1 MITEHQQEQ
10 AALYALGTLAG
21 QEQEEFLAEVSANA
35 ELREL
40 VRSLQGTADKIAL
53 SAPRANLPPD
63 LKRKVLAQVRAKAP
77 AVSAKTARM
86 PLPHELGL
94 RFLMDAPSSQWK
106 QLPIAG
112 AWIKLLSAQPDRGYA
127 VLLGKLDPGVR
138 YPAHVNVGPE
148 DFYILTGDL
157 HVGDKALGPGDF
169 HHADAGSAHQENYS
183 VEGCTLLAVLT
194 MDDPLVSFAM
204 A

>member
-1 MITEHQQEQ
+1 M
-10 AALYALGTLAG
+10 A
-21 QEQEEFLAEVSANA
+21 
-35 ELREL
+35 
-40 VRSLQGTADKIAL
+40 
-53 SAPRANLPPD
+53 
-63 LKRKVLAQVRAKAP
+63 
-77 AVSAKTARM
+77 
-86 PLPHELGL
+86 
-94 RFLMDAPSSQWK
+94 APSAEWK

-138 YPAHVNVGPE
+138 YPAHINVGPE
-148 DFYILTGDL
+148 DFYVLTGDL
-157 HVGDKALGPGDF
+157 HIGDKALGPGDF

>member
-1 MITEHQQEQ
+1 MINEQQQEQ
-10 AALYALGTLAG
+10 AALHALGALPSEE
-21 QEQEEFLAEVSANA
+21 QEQFLLQLRANS
-35 ELREL
+35 ELQAL
-40 VRSLQGTADKIAL
+40 VRALQHTADRIAL
-53 SAPRANLPPD
+53 TAPQTTLPANL
-63 LKRKVLAQVRAKAP
+63 KGKVLARLRSRTP
-77 AVSAKTARM
+77 AGASASEQASV
-86 PLPHELGL
+86 PAGL
-94 RFLMDAPSSQWK
+94 RFLMNTAGSAWK

-138 YPAHVNVGPE
+138 YPAHINVGPE

-157 HVGDKALGPGDF
+157 HVGDKGLGPGDF
-169 HHADAGSAHQENYS
+169 HHADAGSTHQENYS